1 VVEQTYSPIVYHC
14 TIRRS
19 RGASNPV
26 EPADAVNERAE
37 LLAVIGITA
46 DQSPQS
52 LMALENSPPNVTP
65 NAFDD

>member
-1 VVEQTYSPIVYHC
+1 
-14 TIRRS
+14 
-19 RGASNPV
+19 
-26 EPADAVNERAE
+26 VNERAE

-65 NAFDD
+65 NAFDDWLVAIAHALTIRR